1 MIKTRIIICAFLA
14 ITCVC
19 FTSAKAEML
28 DLTGSGSGMEEI
40 NGAWFYNSDSAS
52 TGTGVIHSFVR
63 LKGKDIEQGYNTDGR
78 PLSYDENNS
87 HTFTRSIYLGNVPTI
102 QLDDGNYYREFLLD
116 INQEDKDPLLSLD
129 AFEIFMLTSNQYTGP
144 VEGLGTIG
152 DLIYTLDYSGTD
164 NYILLDYSLNSG
176 SGSGDMF
183 AYIPNSLFLGYSD
196 TDYVYLYSM
205 FGATNGY
212 ANNAGFE
219 EWAVRLIGET
229 PPPPPVVPVPGAVI
243 LGMLGLT
250 VAGVKLRKY
259 A

>member
-1 MIKTRIIICAFLA
+1 MFPQFNWTMEIIGGNH
-14 ITCVC
+14 
-19 FTSAKAEML
+19 
-28 DLTGSGSGMEEI
+28 DLVG
-40 NGAWFYNSDSAS
+40 
-52 TGTGVIHSFVR
+52 
-63 LKGKDIEQGYNTDGR
+63 
-78 PLSYDENNS
+78 
-87 HTFTRSIYLGNVPTI
+87 
-102 QLDDGNYYREFLLD
+102 QLDPSGDATND
-116 INQEDKDPLLSLD
+116 DPPVQHPDHNQEDKDPLLSLD

-164 NYILLDYSLNSG
+164 NYILLDY
-176 SGSGDMF
+176 MF